1 MVANLCGVW
10 IAAVLTDG
18 HVLNV
23 FGPSSCQIRKT
34 SVDFVKERD
43 WPAASDA
50 KMICSLP
57 LYNASIYPRK
67 CFPFITCE
75 WIANLKYE
83 TFS

>member
-23 FGPSSCQIRKT
+23 FGPSSYQIRKT

-57 LYNASIYPRK
+57 RTMHPSTPANASHL
-67 CFPFITCE
+67 E
-75 WIANLKYE
+75 LA
-83 TFS
+83 SG